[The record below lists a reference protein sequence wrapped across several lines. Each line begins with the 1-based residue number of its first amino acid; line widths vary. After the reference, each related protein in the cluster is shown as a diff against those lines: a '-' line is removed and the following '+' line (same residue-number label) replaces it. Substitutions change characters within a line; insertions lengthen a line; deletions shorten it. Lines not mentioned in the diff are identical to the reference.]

1 MHWRLSK
8 HTKIHLQVSPIRLTF
23 AECMSWKILCYRI
36 PLMLI
41 ICHRYPLEIPCHT
54 SVLSQMRSLTDTCS
68 DGSTSI
74 NRSDRPHQLVRPVH
88 LNRSDG
94 SYRPVRPVPPV
105 MRYQTS
111 ILCLPP
117 HSQIHQLILRNFL
130 LNVRMIWLR

>member
-23 AECMSWKILCYRI
+23 AECMSWKILCYHI

-41 ICHRYPLEIPCHT
+41 ICHLYPLEIPCHT

-74 NRSDRPHQLVRPVH
+74 NRSDRPHQLVRPV
-88 LNRSDG
+88 
-94 SYRPVRPVPPV
+94 PPV
-105 MRYQTS
+105 MQHQTS
-111 ILCLPP
+111 RTCLPP
-117 HSQIHQLILRNFL
+117 HSQIHQLIMRNFL
-130 LNVRMIWLR
+130 PNVKMIWLR